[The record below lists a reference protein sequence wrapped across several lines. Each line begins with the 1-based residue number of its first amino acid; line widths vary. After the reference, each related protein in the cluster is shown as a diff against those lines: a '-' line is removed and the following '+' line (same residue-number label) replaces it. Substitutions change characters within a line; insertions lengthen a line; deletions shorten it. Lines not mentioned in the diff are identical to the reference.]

1 MENCRRQREAGKGG
15 ELVGGGR
22 PIRAACSLAEEGVV
36 ARCPRLLSGGEEA
49 RRGGVE
55 TFSGI
60 NKHAEKSSLQLLYA
74 GRSDRLCRAVR
85 PGYQNESAVDL

>member
-22 PIRAACSLAEEGVV
+22 PRRAACSLAKEGVV

-60 NKHAEKSSLQLLYA
+60 NKHAEKKLAAASL
-74 GRSDRLCRAVR
+74 RRAVR
-85 PGYQNESAVDL
+85 PPMQGG